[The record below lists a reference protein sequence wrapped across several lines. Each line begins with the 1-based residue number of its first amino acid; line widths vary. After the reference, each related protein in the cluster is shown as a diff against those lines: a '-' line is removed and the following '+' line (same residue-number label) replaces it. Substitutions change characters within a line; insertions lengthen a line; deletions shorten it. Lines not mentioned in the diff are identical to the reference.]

1 MGEFRKFLS
10 AFLITLVVL
19 LGYITLVVVPKKA
32 QQLLQEMY
40 PEYKHI

>member
-10 AFLITLVVL
+10 AFLITFVLL

-40 PEYKHI
+40 PEYKLV